1 MLTMFLLLFSKTKL
15 QLEYEDIF
23 RFFLILFFLFLM
35 RLYDD
40 IQNAIIDKL
49 KENRIYT
56 EIKAQKKLSV
66 VLGILLIPFL
76 IIFYLYKTE
85 LLFYVIG
92 FIVINQILYLI
103 LFDLKNFKSY
113 LPLLKYPLV
122 SIALLNGFNWVCL
135 ALFVAMV
142 VFELLE
148 DSKFPMEYNYSY
160 PLAILALVLLL
171 PSVLIEYFVLLL
183 FIISITFFIISRKTK
198 WTPYI
203 FLLIF
208 LTTRL
213 IIISYEI

>member
-1 MLTMFLLLFSKTKL
+1 MLSLFLLLFSKTKL
-15 QLEYEDIF
+15 HLESEDIS

-40 IQNAIIDKL
+40 IQNAITDKL

-56 EIKAQKKLSV
+56 EVKARKKLSV
-66 VLGILLIPFL
+66 VLCILFIPFL
-76 IIFYLYKTE
+76 IIVSFYKTE
-85 LLFYVIG
+85 LFFYVIG
-92 FIVINQILYLI
+92 FIVINHILYFL

-135 ALFVAMV
+135 ALFIAMV

-148 DSKFPMEYNYSY
+148 DSKFPMEYNYNY
-160 PLAILALVLLL
+160 PLAIVALVLLL
-171 PSVLIEYFVLLL
+171 PTVLIEYFVLLF
-183 FIISITFFIISRKTK
+183 FITSITFFTISRKKK

-203 FLLIF
+203 FLLLF